1 MRHHLFTRIAV
12 CAAVAGSASLAA
24 AVVPAGIASATALSV
39 TCTTMSGTA
48 TTQAI
53 SGCTGTGA
61 IAADAGTAPAK
72 GTQTTSTK
80 TIKWSNAKTSVL
92 TYTYKPVTPNNC
104 VAPAGYTKF
113 LKEAETGHVSGGTA
127 TGMVGSLVTGT
138 ACIYKK
144 TVGGTILV
152 KNQGPF
158 KV

>member
-1 MRHHLFTRIAV
+1 MRHHLFTRLAV

-24 AVVPAGIASATALSV
+24 AVVPGGIASATPLSV

-92 TYTYKPVTPNNC
+92 TYTYKSVTNNC
-104 VAPAGYTKF
+104 VAPAGYSKF
-113 LKEAETGHVSGGTA
+113 LKESESGKVSGGTA
-127 TGMVGSLVTGT
+127 TGMVGSLVTGSV
-138 ACIYKK
+138 CVFKK

-152 KNQGPF
+152 KNQGTF
-158 KV
+158 KI